1 MSVRE
6 DFYYRHC
13 CPRQRDNASRS
24 NQRREANVP
33 GFGFTPENPEDDEN
47 KNPFSNFGEI
57 FKQFSGMGLN
67 LQGLMAS
74 LSGQSSPNILSQQMI
89 RDISRKFLTAHG
101 EIPVGVNDLVSAQEA
116 FSIADIWLNDATAFP
131 PLAIPDTCVLS
142 RRDWIDSTLAGW
154 EALAKPLVEGMGQ
167 AMRTMLDE
175 NLGAGE
181 ESIQLPGLSI
191 PGMNI
196 PKSAIANVLSTFMSS
211 LISTQLGQTIGQ
223 LSTTVTGANDV
234 ALPLTNPIRPQLIP
248 QNIANWGK
256 GLEIDE
262 TEVRIYLALREMAA
276 ARLFTSSPWLRE
288 YIRNSIATYGKG
300 IRVDIS
306 AMTQQAEE
314 AISSGEI
321 DPTNPESMTLALSGG
336 MVTPEESPAQR
347 AALEK
352 IETVLALIEGWI
364 DSVVTQAAKDRLPS
378 LIKLRE
384 TQQRIRATNS
394 PTQQL
399 FASLVGLEVSPR
411 KMREAS
417 TFWSTCTMLTDVKS
431 RDLIWDESFLLP
443 TSDQLSDAESFI
455 KSRTIPDDLSGLI

>member
-1 MSVRE
+1 M
-6 DFYYRHC
+6 
-13 CPRQRDNASRS
+13 A
-24 NQRREANVP
+24 

-74 LSGQSSPNILSQQMI
+74 LSGQSSPNVLSQQMI

-101 EIPVGVNDLVSAQEA
+101 ELPVGVNDLVNAQEA
-116 FSIADIWLNDATAFP
+116 FSIADIWINDATAFP
-131 PLAIPDTCVLS
+131 ALAIPDTCVLS

-154 EALAKPLVEGMGQ
+154 EELAKPLVEGMGQ
-167 AMRTMLDE
+167 AMTTMLNE
-175 NLGAGE
+175 NLGSTE
-181 ESIQLPGLSI
+181 ESFQLPGFSV

-223 LSTTVTGANDV
+223 LSTTVTGGNDV

-248 QNIANWGK
+248 QNVALWGK

-262 TEVRIYLALREMAA
+262 TEIRIYLALREVAA
-276 ARLFTSSPWLRE
+276 ARLFASAPWLRE
-288 YIRNSIATYGKG
+288 YVRTSIATYGKG

-314 AISSGEI
+314 AINSGEL
-321 DPTNPESMTLALSGG
+321 DPSNPESMTLALSGG
-336 MVTPEESPAQR
+336 VFTPEESPAQR
-347 AALEK
+347 AALDRF
-352 IETVLALIEGWI
+352 ETVLAIIEGWI
-364 DSVVTQAAKDRLPS
+364 DAVVTHAAKDRLPS
-378 LIKLRE
+378 LVKLRE

-417 TFWSTCTMLTDVKS
+417 SFWSACTALTDVKS
-431 RDLIWDESFLLP
+431 RDQIWDEAFLLP
-443 TSDQLSDAESFI
+443 TGDQLGDAEAFI
-455 KSRTIPDDLSGLI
+455 KSRTVPDDLSGLI